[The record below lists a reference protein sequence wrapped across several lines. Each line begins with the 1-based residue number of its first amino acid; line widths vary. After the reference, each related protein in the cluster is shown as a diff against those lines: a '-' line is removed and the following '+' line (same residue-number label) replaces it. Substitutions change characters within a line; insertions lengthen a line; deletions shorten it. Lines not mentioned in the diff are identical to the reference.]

1 MNRTQKAE
9 SVEALKA
16 ELSTA
21 PAIVATSITGISV
34 NDVNEFRRRL
44 RAQGANL
51 EVVKNTLARLALAES
66 DAKVFGDSLKGPMAL
81 AYHPTDPVA
90 AAKVVLAFKKE
101 KDKLTVHG
109 GYFAGQI
116 LDAAGIENLSKMP
129 SRDDLRATFLG
140 LLMAVP
146 TKAVRTLAAAPTSF
160 LTVLN
165 ARKSSLEEAA

>member
-16 ELSTA
+16 ELAGA

-44 RAQGANL
+44 RAQGASL
-51 EVVKNTLARLALAES
+51 EVVKNTLARLALADS
-66 DAKVFGDSLKGPMAL
+66 DAKIFGDSLKGPMAL

-90 AAKVVLAFKKE
+90 AAKVVLSFKKE
-101 KDKLTVHG
+101 KDKLGVHG
-109 GYFAGQI
+109 GYFAGQL
-116 LDAAGIENLSKMP
+116 LDTAGVEALSKMP
-129 SRDDLRATFLG
+129 SRDELRSTFLG

-160 LTVLN
+160 LTVLT
-165 ARKSSLEEAA
+165 ARKASLEEAA

>member
-16 ELSTA
+16 ELATA

-66 DAKVFGDSLKGPMAL
+66 DAKAFGDSLKGPMAL

-90 AAKVVLAFKKE
+90 AAKVVLDYKKSN
-101 KDKLTVHG
+101 DKLSVHG
-109 GYFAGQI
+109 GFFAGQI
-116 LDAAGIENLSKMP
+116 LDAAGVESLSKMP

-160 LTVLN
+160 LSVLN

>member
-16 ELSTA
+16 ELAGA

-51 EVVKNTLARLALAES
+51 EVVKNTLARLALADS
-66 DAKVFGDSLKGPMAL
+66 DAKIFGDSLKGPMAL

-90 AAKVVLAFKKE
+90 AAKVVLSFKKE
-101 KDKLTVHG
+101 KDKFQIKG
-109 GYFAGQI
+109 GYFGGQI
-116 LDAAGIENLSKMP
+116 LDAAGVDALAKMP
-129 SRDDLRATFLG
+129 GKDELRAQFLS
-140 LLMAVP
+140 LLNAVP
-146 TKAVRTLAAAPTSF
+146 TKFVRTLAAAPTSF
-160 LTVLN
+160 LNVLN
-165 ARKSSLEEAA
+165 ARKTELEKAG

>member
-51 EVVKNTLARLALAES
+51 EVVKNTLARLALADSE
-66 DAKVFGDSLKGPMAL
+66 AKVFGDSLKGPMAL

-90 AAKVVLAFKKE
+90 AAKVVLSFKKE

-109 GYFAGQI
+109 GYFAGQV
-116 LDAAGIENLSKMP
+116 LNAAGIENLSKMP
-129 SRDDLRATFLG
+129 SRDELRASFLG

>member
-16 ELSTA
+16 ELAGA

-51 EVVKNTLARLALAES
+51 EVVKNTLARLALADS
-66 DAKVFGDSLKGPMAL
+66 DAKIFGDSLKGPMAL

-90 AAKVVLAFKKE
+90 AAKLG
-101 KDKLTVHG
+101 VHG
-109 GYFAGQI
+109 GYFAGQL
-116 LDAAGIENLSKMP
+116 LDTAGVEALSKMP
-129 SRDDLRATFLG
+129 SRDELRSTFLG

-160 LTVLN
+160 LTVLT
-165 ARKSSLEEAA
+165 ARKASLEEAA

>member
-51 EVVKNTLARLALAES
+51 EVVKNTLARLALADS
-66 DAKVFGDSLKGPMAL
+66 DAKAFGDSLKGPMAL

-101 KDKLTVHG
+101 KDKLAVHG

-116 LDAAGIENLSKMP
+116 LDADGIENLSKMP